1 MRDVVLL
8 LPRNVHRVKAQDGAR
23 HPTQISMRAL
33 AAVEAGCAWLTHLG
47 KVMLTK
53 ILMVVSF
60 RSTSEWGRAAEPHY
74 CPAKQRRAAFDPRVG
89 GWRSVDK
96 QLVLSRSC
104 QKRGEFGAKQHR
116 DAQYARNR
124 NCTWVRG
131 SLKQANP
138 ACRISAV
145 PRDGGCGPVAPGR
158 VLMRNSSSVFGYASS
173 ARNRST
179 RPIGEKSG
187 IGSN

>member
-47 KVMLTK
+47 NVMLTK

-74 CPAKQRRAAFDPRVG
+74 CPAKHGEQRSIRASAG
-89 GWRSVDK
+89 G
-96 QLVLSRSC
+96 
-104 QKRGEFGAKQHR
+104 
-116 DAQYARNR
+116 
-124 NCTWVRG
+124 
-131 SLKQANP
+131 
-138 ACRISAV
+138 
-145 PRDGGCGPVAPGR
+145 APST
-158 VLMRNSSSVFGYASS
+158 NSSCLVVLVRNVASS
-173 ARNRST
+173 EQNSTVMHSMLTIETAR
-179 RPIGEKSG
+179 G
-187 IGSN
+187 